1 MSGGETCILGLGNS
15 VLHLVPHALK
25 STGGL
30 EETQPYSC
38 ENSWRLGECPA
49 RPNTGGK
56 LVVMRS
62 TEGWAKAQKSWLQTS
77 YHLPHQAT
85 PTCSLFLLGFPT
97 PPSLLVHR
105 MWQCLPQSSDPSAS
119 AS

>member
-30 EETQPYSC
+30 EVQPYSC
-38 ENSWRLGECPA
+38 EENSWRLGECPA

-56 LVVMRS
+56 LVV
-62 TEGWAKAQKSWLQTS
+62 
-77 YHLPHQAT
+77 
-85 PTCSLFLLGFPT
+85 
-97 PPSLLVHR
+97 
-105 MWQCLPQSSDPSAS
+105 
-119 AS
+119 